1 MMKFSEKWDKLENLE
16 GKIILKHALFG
27 QQVYVC
33 DAMKTINTKDK
44 LGLILKGQEIYVDK
58 HNIQHTEFY
67 DDRTYIVADQ
77 LLRIEVN
84 CK

>member
-1 MMKFSEKWDKLENLE
+1 MMKFSEKWDKLENLKS
-16 GKIILKHALFG
+16 KIILKHALFG

-33 DAMKTINTKDK
+33 DEMKTINTKDK

-58 HNIQHTEFY
+58 HDIQHTEFDESGIY
-67 DDRTYIVADQ
+67 VVEDRLLKIV
-77 LLRIEVN
+77 VN